1 MSSTHKICTPL
12 WDRTRD
18 LSTHP
23 STLPSPQH
31 ILRLCQALNTFFNSA
46 KPSTHSTLPALDTFF
61 TSAKPSTHSTL
72 PALDTFFTST
82 KPSTHS
88 TLPALDTFFTS
99 TKPSTHSTLPALNT
113 LFTSAKPST
122 HSSPLPALNAGRW
135 LYRKHSL
142 AGDYRTQNAF
152 DMRGGLW
159 KRRYQ
164 TGNPHT
170 PRFNTCTSLCHV
182 CKGLAPVPRYQTSH
196 QISFFLTYHGIKI
209 PQAFIFS
216 TTKSWQATFLT
227 SSEHDYI
234 WNIIVQVKTVGLPMV
249 QFQNKS
255 WLFIR
260 SPFKLESSFR
270 DMHNKSI
277 ATIKTMCCTVPHR
290 LYTLTQFLFHSQSCC
305 SHKTTPYM
313 IAAKRDTRD
322 QCEMHRANVIH
333 MANVKYTQPICDTH
347 GQCEIQPM
355 WNTHG
360 QCEIHTANVRY
371 TRPMRDT
378 RSPCEIHTANAFI
391 KAAHSKWV
399 YRMFDIHQ
407 LAQFSSNFFCERVTS
422 QVDLYCV

>member
-1 MSSTHKICTPL
+1 MLLTWEVVYEKEGTKQGTHIHHASTHVHPCVMCVRAWHQSLAIRL
-12 WDRTRD
+12 VTRY
-18 LSTHP
+18 
-23 STLPSPQH
+23 
-31 ILRLCQALNTFFNSA
+31 
-46 KPSTHSTLPALDTFF
+46 
-61 TSAKPSTHSTL
+61 TSAVWQ
-72 PALDTFFTST
+72 
-82 KPSTHS
+82 
-88 TLPALDTFFTS
+88 
-99 TKPSTHSTLPALNT
+99 
-113 LFTSAKPST
+113 
-122 HSSPLPALNAGRW
+122 PL
-135 LYRKHSL
+135 
-142 AGDYRTQNAF
+142 
-152 DMRGGLW
+152 
-159 KRRYQ
+159 
-164 TGNPHT
+164 
-170 PRFNTCTSLCHV
+170 
-182 CKGLAPVPRYQTSH
+182 
-196 QISFFLTYHGIKI
+196 SFFLTYHGIKI

-313 IAAKRDTRD
+313 IAAKRDTLD

-391 KAAHSKWV
+391 KAAHSQWV

-407 LAQFSSNFFCERVTS
+407 LAQFSSSFFCDSYKPSWFVLCIKLDEV
-422 QVDLYCV
+422 